1 MKQSY
6 YSNGKLLITGEYVVL
21 DGANALALP
30 TKLGQHLDVESILE
44 PKIIWT
50 SLDEKGTIWFQDTF
64 NIETLTSVTE
74 NTKDPVSK
82 QLTALLKTVKRENP
96 NFLRQEKNN
105 EGYKVTT
112 RLEFPRDWGLG
123 SSSTLINN
131 LALWGNV
138 NPFTLLFRSFGGSGY
153 DVACA
158 QKNTAI
164 IYRIG
169 QPPLVEEIK
178 FNPLFKDEL
187 FFVHRN
193 KKQNSRDSISTYS
206 KNKTNTPV
214 VIDKINAITAKLLEA
229 NNRKVFD
236 SLITEHESLIGEITN
251 QTPIKLELFPD
262 YKNAI
267 KSLGGW
273 GGDFILVTGPKDYV
287 CDYFNKKGYTTI
299 LSYNALIIGN

>member
-64 NIETLTSVTE
+64 NIETLISETE
-74 NTKDPVSK
+74 NTQDSVSK
-82 QLTALLKTVKRENP
+82 QLSALLKTIKQENP
-96 NFLRQEKNN
+96 NFLKQEKDYQ
-105 EGYKVTT
+105 GYKVTT
-112 RLEFPRDWGLG
+112 RLEFARDWGLG
-123 SSSTLINN
+123 SSSTLISN
-131 LALWGNV
+131 LALWAKV
-138 NPFTLLFRSFGGSGY
+138 DPFTLLFRSFGGSGY

-158 QKNTAI
+158 RKNKAI
-164 IYRIG
+164 LYRIG
-169 QPPLVEEIK
+169 QPPLVEEIS

-193 KKQNSRDSISTYS
+193 KKQNSRNSISTYK
-206 KNKTNTPV
+206 KNKTNTPF
-214 VIDKINAITAKLLEA
+214 VIDKINAITAKLLKA
-229 NNRKVFD
+229 NNLTDFD
-236 SLITEHESLIGEITN
+236 RLITEHESLISEITN
-251 QTPIKLELFPD
+251 LTPIKIELFPD

-273 GGDFILVTGPKDYV
+273 GGDFILATGSKDYV
-287 CDYFNKKGYTTI
+287 YDYFNKKGYSTI
-299 LSYNALIIGN
+299 LSYNALILGA